1 MKNIRLNWTKLLL
14 TFVLIIALFIYS
26 MLFLCALAF
35 IYYFTEMYL
44 ISDLRK
50 ESNDKAAIIFLTL
63 SSIIVGL
70 H

>member
-1 MKNIRLNWTKLLL
+1 
-14 TFVLIIALFIYS
+14 